1 MNIALIV
8 AAGSGTR
15 MGKTDK
21 PKQFIVVKDKPVLIY
36 SLEAFNKND
45 LIDAIIVVTSAQY
58 IDQIK
63 KWCEEYKLIK
73 VKDVILGGKTRQESV
88 YNGLCSAE
96 DISLNPNND
105 IVLIHDAARP
115 LISQEIINSNVLAC
129 QKFDAVTTVVNASD
143 TIVRSVNGDVIDD
156 VPARNELFH
165 SQTPQSFK
173 LAHILLAHQ
182 EAIENGVENVT
193 DDAQLMDLICLDVHL
208 VKGDKHNFKIT
219 TADDSL
225 MLEAL
230 LK

>member
-1 MNIALIV
+1 MP
-8 AAGSGTR
+8 GGDTR
-15 MGKTDK
+15 QLSVFNG
-21 PKQFIVVKDKPVLIY
+21 
-36 SLEAFNKND
+36 LEAIN
-45 LIDAIIVVTSAQY
+45 A
-58 IDQIK
+58 
-63 KWCEEYKLIK
+63 
-73 VKDVILGGKTRQESV
+73 KD
-88 YNGLCSAE
+88 
-96 DISLNPNND
+96 DD

-193 DDAQLMDLICLDVHL
+193 DDAQLMDLIGLDVHL

-219 TADDSL
+219 TADDLL